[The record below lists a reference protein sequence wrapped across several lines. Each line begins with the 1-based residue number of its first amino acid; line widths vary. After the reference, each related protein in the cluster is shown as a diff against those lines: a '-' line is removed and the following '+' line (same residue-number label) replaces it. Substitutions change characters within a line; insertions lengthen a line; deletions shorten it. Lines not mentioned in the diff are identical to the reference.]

1 MLGPLTRRETEVLK
15 WVRQGKSN
23 KEIAVILGI
32 EPKTVAK
39 HLERIFKK
47 LGVENRTAAALH
59 KRNSRT
65 MGTCE

>member
-1 MLGPLTRRETEVLK
+1 MLGPLTQRETEVLK

-23 KEIAVILGI
+23 KEIAVVLGI

-47 LGVENRTAAALH
+47 LGVENRTAAALY
-59 KRNSRT
+59 K
-65 MGTCE
+65 GTNRIATKLD

>member
-1 MLGPLTRRETEVLK
+1 MLK

-23 KEIAVILGI
+23 KEIAVVLGI

-47 LGVENRTAAALH
+47 LGVENRTAAALYKGNAH
-59 KRNSRT
+59 FGR
-65 MGTCE
+65 

>member
-1 MLGPLTRRETEVLK
+1 MLGPLTQRETEVLK

-23 KEIAVILGI
+23 KEIAAILGI

-47 LGVENRTAAALH
+47 LGVENRTAAALY
-59 KRNSRT
+59 KGTSRIT
-65 MGTCE
+65 TKLD